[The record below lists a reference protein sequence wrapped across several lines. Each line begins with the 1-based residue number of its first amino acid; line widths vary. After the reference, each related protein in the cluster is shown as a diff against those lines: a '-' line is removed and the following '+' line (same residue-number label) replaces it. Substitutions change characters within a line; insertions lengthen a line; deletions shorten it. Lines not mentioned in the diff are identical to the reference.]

1 MSIINQFTLR
11 VLKQNKIRTIVT
23 IIGIALSAALFTAVP
38 SLIESFRELM
48 IEITVEKDGIHHG
61 ILNHISKEGFESL
74 KTDSEVNGMSALYN
88 YGEAEDISERSNR
101 ISSEDGYIHVMGI
114 DEKFPKYSH
123 LSLRAGRLAEK
134 QNEIVLPHSY
144 GYDTGMH
151 YTHYQ
156 VGDRITL
163 QIGEEAADFSDT
175 EENEEENTGEEQGLQ
190 NVKER
195 TFEVV
200 GIYDETYMVWQEEPY
215 AFTGIKGG
223 SLKPVDYGALIT
235 LEHPEWTKT
244 LLGRYA
250 SMETGEA
257 VFSLEHLALLKLYG
271 KSSNS
276 EFEMSLRALA
286 VILMVIIMI
295 GSVSLIYNAFAISLN
310 ERIKLL
316 ALFQSVGATKK
327 QIRGSVLFEAF
338 VLGLVG
344 IPSGILTGFAAI
356 RVLLHFVGR
365 MAATVLKTD
374 TAHSL
379 HLVIVPQTVLIAVFA
394 GYVTIFY
401 SALKPVRQV
410 LKRPVLVSLR
420 QNDMIRQ
427 EKRKLR
433 TNPLIHKFF
442 GVEGL
447 LAART
452 YKRNQKKYHT
462 TLFSMI
468 LSIVLFVSAGVY
480 AAYLLSETEGYA
492 AYEADIECEIE
503 SRELNGNA
511 EKLDRMKKEIKALRS
526 VTEAAYSQLYT
537 GNVAFPV
544 KEYRE
549 EFLEAYQKA
558 VEQTGNQNMSWGFL
572 TKDGKL
578 SQSVE
583 LCFLDDKSYKRY
595 LEKQGCLLD
604 EYLYD
609 KEPKAL
615 LINNREE
622 NLSGTRNW
630 KYSGL
635 RLIKDQFPV
644 TLEIAGFNE
653 KTQEKVLKKLTV
665 HVGKQVSGSLP
676 LGVPSFGDMIC
687 LLPYSYLEN
696 NTFLTKDT
704 DCEYYGPGTFLDLKS
719 SSHAAGTES
728 ALKYLGETEPD
739 AAIHVYDMAAEA
751 ERARASVLMIEIL
764 AYSFIG
770 VMTLIALANILNTI
784 STNITLR
791 RAEFGML
798 RSAGMEKKGFRRMLG
813 YEGLI
818 LGIKSLIGI
827 PVSLGIDYLIYILVK
842 EGFGIHE
849 FLIPWREIGLAVFS
863 VFIVTFL
870 TMRYAYHKTQKLNPI
885 ETLREEF

>member
-114 DEKFPKYSH
+114 DEEFPKYSH

-163 QIGEEAADFSDT
+163 QIED
-175 EENEEENTGEEQGLQ
+175 
-190 NVKER
+190 KER

-223 SLKPVDYGALIT
+223 ALKPVDYGALIT

-250 SMETGEA
+250 SMETGED

-276 EFEMSLRALA
+276 EFEMSVRALA

-316 ALFQSVGATKK
+316 ALLQSVGATKK

-544 KEYRE
+544 EEYRE

-622 NLSGTRNW
+622 DLSGTRNW

-653 KTQEKVLKKLTV
+653 KTQENVLKKLTV

-728 ALKYLGETEPD
+728 VLKYLGETEPD

-770 VMTLIALANILNTI
+770 VMTLIALANIWNTI

-870 TMRYAYHKTQKLNPI
+870 TMRYAYHKTQRLNPI